1 MFLHLISMRPSNIN
15 VAHSF
20 IYPHLHPSSIFNR
33 SKDEFCLQISRLLRP
48 LIPRRT
54 YRVKPACMRSHLS
67 YWLHVLMNAGT
78 KFWISLPTRALF
90 FFFCYLWYDVPS
102 ASFYVTSVSTVFF
115 FSLFVSVGK
124 KENDITKLWV
134 DVDELLMSLCIEGK
148 SVKISTLCAVPAP

>member
-1 MFLHLISMRPSNIN
+1 MRPSNIN

-90 FFFCYLWYDVPS
+90 FFVFCYLWYDVPS

-124 KENDITKLWV
+124 KREKRRKKKKRWKKTVL
-134 DVDELLMSLCIEGK
+134 EGK
-148 SVKISTLCAVPAP
+148 RHYKALGWRGWIVNELVYWG

>member
-90 FFFCYLWYDVPS
+90 FFFCFLLYDVPS

-124 KENDITKLWV
+124 KREKRKKKEEEMEKNCLGRKT
-134 DVDELLMSLCIEGK
+134 
-148 SVKISTLCAVPAP
+148 TLQSFGLTWMNC

>member
-1 MFLHLISMRPSNIN
+1 MRPSNIN

-90 FFFCYLWYDVPS
+90 FF
-102 ASFYVTSVSTVFF
+102 SFAIYGMMYRLL
-115 FSLFVSVGK
+115 LFTLLLFLLYFTFLFLFLLERREK
-124 KENDITKLWV
+124 KERKKKKRWKKTVL
-134 DVDELLMSLCIEGK
+134 EGK
-148 SVKISTLCAVPAP
+148 RHYKALGWRGWIVNELVYWG